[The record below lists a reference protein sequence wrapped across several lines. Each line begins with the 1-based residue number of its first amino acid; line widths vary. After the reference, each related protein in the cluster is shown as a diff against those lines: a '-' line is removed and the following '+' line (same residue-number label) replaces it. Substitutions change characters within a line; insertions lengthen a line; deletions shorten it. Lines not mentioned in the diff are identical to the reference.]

1 MIGWHG
7 SPLLESCV
15 LTPLFSVS
23 YDACRKRLDCWEIVH
38 LTAYNKKKLCCFINV
53 TLFLLITNKTH
64 EVRQVGATN

>member
-38 LTAYNKKKLCCFINV
+38 LTAYNKKKNFV
-53 TLFLLITNKTH
+53 VLLTS
-64 EVRQVGATN
+64 RYFY

>member
-7 SPLLESCV
+7 SALLESCV

-38 LTAYNKKKLCCFINV
+38 LTAYNKKK
-53 TLFLLITNKTH
+53 TLLFY
-64 EVRQVGATN
+64 